1 MIYDENGLPLP
12 EDPWS
17 SIVDLMSALVL
28 VLFLAVIF
36 FVTNFSEVS
45 AALEVERETL
55 ETRSVALQNTQKKLN
70 SANAQNLD
78 LIAREERLNAEKKS
92 LIDEKQSLMSE
103 KQGLISEKQGLIS
116 EKKGLISEREGLV
129 ADKAKLES
137 QQSILIKDR
146 DDLAADRA
154 SLLREQEALKAE
166 RVRLLEERT
175 ELRTESQRLLGDKK
189 RLLGDKS
196 ALTSEAEKLN
206 AKVLALQSAIKEAA
220 SKQSRLME
228 GLATSFKESNA
239 QGVSIDREGGKIIL
253 KSEVLFAKG
262 ESSLTPSGQ
271 ESVQQVLKS
280 LLKVLKS
287 NELKDQVEGIMVE
300 GHTSSS
306 GDDITNLNLSAE
318 RAINTL
324 EYILSSSQL
333 QSSSRRVQKLFFAG
347 AFGESRPVLT
357 AGGQENSV
365 KSRRIEIR
373 LLFNQSQ
380 VKSLAHAI
388 SQ

>member
-103 KQGLISEKQGLIS
+103 KQGLISE
-116 EKKGLISEREGLV
+116 REGLV

-154 SLLREQEALKAE
+154 SLLREQETLKAE

-175 ELRTESQRLLGDKK
+175 ELRTESQRLLGDKE

-196 ALTSEAEKLN
+196 ALTSETEKLN

-239 QGVSIDREGGKIIL
+239 QGVSVDREGGKIIL

-306 GDDITNLNLSAE
+306 GDDVTNLNLSAE
-318 RAINTL
+318 RALNTL

>member
-103 KQGLISEKQGLIS
+103 KQGLISE
-116 EKKGLISEREGLV
+116 REGLV

-154 SLLREQEALKAE
+154 SLLREQETLKAE

-175 ELRTESQRLLGDKK
+175 ELRTESQRLLGDKE

-196 ALTSEAEKLN
+196 ALTSETEKLN

-239 QGVSIDREGGKIIL
+239 QGVSVDREGGKIIL

-306 GDDITNLNLSAE
+306 GDDVTNLNLSAE
-318 RAINTL
+318 RALNTL

-357 AGGQENSV
+357 AGGQENYV